1 LCSGFPQLEEFQSG
15 SVAIVGLGNDGDY
28 RVRITNGEKP
38 REMCGKSVYDARGK
52 GCLGERAAVV
62 RRSTMMRRS
71 IGRRRVAFIAAF
83 VLLAATAQA
92 QDVVAF
98 RGVRV
103 FDGEKVVGPTTVVVV
118 GGVIRQVG
126 SDAEVPEGSKFVD
139 GAGKT
144 LLPGLFDCHTHTF
157 NAGQLRQAAVFG
169 VTTEL
174 DMFTDA
180 TFAATMRSE
189 QREGRATDRADLL
202 SAGTLVTAP
211 GGHGTEY
218 GLKIPT
224 ITAPEQAEAFV
235 GARLAEGSDYI
246 KIIYDDGKLF
256 GLAWRS
262 IDRPTLAAVIRAAH
276 ARKRLAVVHVSAR
289 EFAREALAEGADGL
303 VHVFTDRPIDAN
315 LVELAAGKKAF
326 VVPTLT
332 VLEGISGV
340 GSGSALLDDPD
351 LAPWISTTDARA
363 LKAAIRRR
371 GDATETRAVVK
382 EAVHRLHQ
390 AGVPILAGTDTSNP
404 GTAHGLSVHRELEL
418 LVASGLSPVEAL
430 KAATATPAKLFGLD
444 DRGRVAPGLR
454 ADLVLVAG
462 DPTAT
467 IKDTRK
473 ILGVWK
479 QGRPIDRA
487 AYRAEVE
494 KQAEAAS
501 RARTMPPPKGSER
514 GLVSDFE
521 GEKIAV
527 EFGSGWTVSTDAIV
541 GGKSKAEIKLVP
553 GGANSSKGA
562 LKITGMIEDRPQ
574 PRWAGA
580 FFSPG
585 PAPMAPANL
594 SSKKVITLRAKGDG
608 KSYQVMLFSSAS
620 GRAPARRS
628 FTVGGE
634 WEEYRFKLA
643 EFDGA
648 DGSGLMGV
656 FFGGGDVTGPF
667 ELLIDDVRFE

>member
-1 LCSGFPQLEEFQSG
+1 
-15 SVAIVGLGNDGDY
+15 
-28 RVRITNGEKP
+28 
-38 REMCGKSVYDARGK
+38 
-52 GCLGERAAVV
+52 
-62 RRSTMMRRS
+62 MMRRW
-71 IGRRRVAFIAAF
+71 IGRVRVAFIAAS
-83 VLLAATAQA
+83 VVLAATARA
-92 QDVVAF
+92 QEVVAF

-103 FDGEKVVGPTTVVVV
+103 FDGEKVVGPTTVVVE
-118 GGVIRQVG
+118 GGVIRRVGPDAAVPAGSQVV
-126 SDAEVPEGSKFVD
+126 E

-157 NAGQLRQAAVFG
+157 TAGQLRQAAVFG

-180 TFAATMRSE
+180 AFAATMRSE
-189 QREGRATDRADLL
+189 QREGRAADRADLL

-218 GLKIPT
+218 GLKVPT
-224 ITAPEQAEAFV
+224 ISAPEQAEAFV

-246 KIIYDDGKLF
+246 KIIYDDGKVF
-256 GLAWRS
+256 GLPWRS
-262 IDRPTLAAVIRAAH
+262 IDRATLAAVVRAAH
-276 ARKRLAVVHVSAR
+276 ARKRLAVVHISTR
-289 EFAREALAEGADGL
+289 EFAREALAEGVDGL
-303 VHVFTDRPIDAN
+303 VHVFADRPIDAD
-315 LVELAAGKKAF
+315 LVELAVGKKAF

-332 VLEGISGV
+332 VLEGFGGV
-340 GSGSALLDDPD
+340 GSGSALLVDPD
-351 LAPWISTTDARA
+351 LAPWISPTDAAA
-363 LKAAIRRR
+363 LKAAFPRRVE
-371 GDATETRAVVK
+371 ATVTHATAK
-382 EAVHRLHQ
+382 EAVRKLHE
-390 AGVPILAGTDTSNP
+390 ADVPILAGTDAPNP

-418 LVASGLSPVEAL
+418 LVAAGLSPVEAL

-444 DRGRVAPGLR
+444 DRGRIAPGLR
-454 ADLVLVAG
+454 ADLVLIGG

-473 ILGVWK
+473 IVGVWK

-487 AYRAEVE
+487 AYRAEVA
-494 KQAEAAS
+494 KQVQAAS
-501 RARTMPPPKGSER
+501 STRTMPPPKGSER

-521 GEKIAV
+521 GEKVAA
-527 EFGSGWTVSTDAIV
+527 EFGSGWAVSTDAFV
-541 GGKSKAEIKLVP
+541 GGKSKAEMKLVP
-553 GGANSSKGA
+553 GGANHSKGA
-562 LKITGMIEDRPQ
+562 LRITGTIEDRPQ

-594 SSKKVITLRAKGDG
+594 SSKKAIAFRARGNG
-608 KSYQVMLFSSAS
+608 QSYQVMLFSSAA

-628 FTVGGE
+628 FKAGGE
-634 WEEYRFKLA
+634 WEEYRFKFA

-656 FFGGGDVTGPF
+656 FFGAGDQAGPF